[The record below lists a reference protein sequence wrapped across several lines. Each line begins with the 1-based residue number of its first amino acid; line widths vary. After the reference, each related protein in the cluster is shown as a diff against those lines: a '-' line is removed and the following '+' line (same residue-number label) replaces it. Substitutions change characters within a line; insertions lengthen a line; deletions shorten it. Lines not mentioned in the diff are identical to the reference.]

1 MSIRILLADD
11 HQMMR
16 QGLKSLLAEQPDFE
30 VVGEAADGRTAVRLA
45 QELSAA
51 VVIMDVTMP
60 DLNGVDATRQL
71 KSEAPDVKVIG
82 LSMHPERQF
91 VLEMLSVGASGY
103 LLKDCPFAELAQ
115 SIRAAVQ
122 GDVYLSPKVAGVVV
136 RGGAH
141 SNSAHGGAHPRERE
155 VLQQVAEGKNT
166 KQVGAV
172 PAHQHQ
178 DGRDPPPADHG
189 EARAVQRRRAGPL
202 RDPRG
207 ADAVERLTIP
217 PPLCDSRCPSAA
229 PPRIVECARRPCAV
243 GSPGAMAALISERET
258 GNACQ
263 MINDRKPAHRPGAGG
278 APCVDDRG
286 GACRAYVPIRRHRHV
301 APRRGLDRREH
312 ASRGTRHPADHRA

>member
-30 VVGEAADGRTAVRLA
+30 VVGEAADGRNAVRLA

-136 RGGAH
+136 RGRGA
-141 SNSAHGGAHPRERE
+141 SNSAHGALTPRERE

-166 KQVGAV
+166 KQVAQSLHISTKTV
-172 PAHQHQ
+172 ETHRRQIMEKLELFSVA
-178 DGRDPPPADHG
+178 
-189 EARAVQRRRAGPL
+189 ELARYAIREGLTPL
-202 RDPRG
+202 
-207 ADAVERLTIP
+207 
-217 PPLCDSRCPSAA
+217 
-229 PPRIVECARRPCAV
+229 
-243 GSPGAMAALISERET
+243 
-258 GNACQ
+258 NA
-263 MINDRKPAHRPGAGG
+263 
-278 APCVDDRG
+278 
-286 GACRAYVPIRRHRHV
+286 
-301 APRRGLDRREH
+301 
-312 ASRGTRHPADHRA
+312 